1 MSWSREQVEILL
13 EEYEKY
19 PSLYAIQN
27 PLYKNKHA
35 RLEALQKIQGVL
47 CIVKPNVTIADIKAK
62 LTGLRNTFFA
72 EKKKKEASLRSGSGT
87 DDVSL
92 NVN

>member
-13 EEYEKY
+13 EEYEKF
-19 PSLYAIQN
+19 PCLYAIQS

-35 RLEALQKIQGVL
+35 RLDALEKIQEALR
-47 CIVKPNVTIADIKAK
+47 IVKPNISIIDIKAK
-62 LTGLRNTFFA
+62 LNGLRNTFFA
-72 EKKKKEASLRSGSGT
+72 EKKKTEASLRSGSGT

-92 NVN
+92 IVN